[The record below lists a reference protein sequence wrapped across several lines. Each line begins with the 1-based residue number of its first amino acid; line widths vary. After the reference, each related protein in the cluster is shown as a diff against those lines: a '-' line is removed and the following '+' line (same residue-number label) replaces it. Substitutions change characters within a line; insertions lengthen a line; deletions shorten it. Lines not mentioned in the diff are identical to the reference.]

1 MNGFY
6 SKLAD
11 IFEVDD
17 VKPDS
22 VLRDYDNWDSL
33 TVISIM
39 AMADLTYGVSISADD
54 LLTITTVGE
63 LADTIAAKRAK

>member
-39 AMADLTYGVSISADD
+39 AMDLTYGVSISADD